1 MLAAM
6 RGKRGVQEN
15 EDMAKQITQHF
26 NAVVHADPLG
36 ARKQVT
42 RLGDG
47 RGGYTA
53 SKSLNDVERC
63 DDICFQA
70 TCDLIVLTGR
80 AVEIFPEAV
89 DHRH

>member
-1 MLAAM
+1 M
-6 RGKRGVQEN
+6 RGTKASVQEN
-15 EDMAKQITQHF
+15 EDMARQITRHF
-26 NAVVHADPLG
+26 NAIVRADPLG

-53 SKSLNDVERC
+53 SKSLNDIEKC

-70 TCDLIVLTGR
+70 PMYLVILTAR
-80 AVEIFPEAV
+80 AVQIFPETV
-89 DHRH
+89 DQRH